1 MAARAEFG
9 FVFLALFLLLLI
21 LLNLGIRE
29 EGELSAYSVFNEG
42 FVRLEGELTSEDFE
56 SEILMRR
63 RVVKTD

>member
-1 MAARAEFG
+1 
-9 FVFLALFLLLLI
+9 LLLI

-63 RVVKTD
+63 RVLKTD